1 MPKKTPT
8 LSPDFQRAT
17 ASVLASAKEE
27 LQAAAKAHR
36 VKIEPDQV
44 VYGSFANI
52 TIVLAP
58 IVGIEKYKDTDF
70 EAGAPIHL
78 MIIESTK
85 KGEIPN
91 GTYVVKAQHG
101 LRATSGKAIFT
112 DRTGTVIARRN
123 LIVRTAKQSAVLFPK
138 VYSDSDPQNIPHVT
152 SWHCFPKSPG
162 DYYVDCAGWKPYKVL
177 YY

>member
-1 MPKKTPT
+1 MPKKTSD
-8 LSPDFQRAT
+8 LSPDFEKVT
-17 ASVLASAKEE
+17 ANVLATTKKE

-36 VKIEPDQV
+36 VKIELGQV
-44 VYGSFANI
+44 IYGSFANI

-58 IVGIEKYKDTDF
+58 IAGIEKYKDADF
-70 EAGAPIHL
+70 EMGAPIHL
-78 MIIESTK
+78 VIVKSTK

-91 GTYVVKAQHG
+91 GAYVVKAQHG

-112 DRTGTVIARRN
+112 DSTGTVVARRN
-123 LIVRTAKQSAVLFPK
+123 LIVRTAKQSAVLFPE

-152 SWHCFPKSPG
+152 SWHCFPKSSG
-162 DYYVDCAGWKPYKVL
+162 GYYVDCAGWIPYRVL